1 MTLQN
6 FKLQLESELRRLN
19 LTKREVFE
27 HLEMTRP
34 TFDSRIKNPNTFS
47 VGEIKKLNQLKLNLN
62 Y

>member
-1 MTLQN
+1 MN

-27 HLEMTRP
+27 YLKMTRP
-34 TFDSRIKNPNTFS
+34 TFDSRIKNPNSFS
-47 VGEIKKLNQLKLNLN
+47 VGEIKKLNQLKINLN

>member
-1 MTLQN
+1 MN

-27 HLEMTRP
+27 HLKMTRP

-47 VGEIKKLNQLKLNLN
+47 VGEIKKLNQLKINLN

>member
-1 MTLQN
+1 MTSQN
-6 FKLQLESELRRLN
+6 FKLKLESELRRLN

-27 HLEMTRP
+27 YLEMTRP

>member
-1 MTLQN
+1 MTSQN
-6 FKLQLESELRRLN
+6 FKLKLESELRRLN
-19 LTKREVFE
+19 LTNREVFE
-27 HLEMTRP
+27 YLEMTRP